1 MLPMSVAVRVT
12 KHHTYHTDEI
22 PGCLHV
28 QSNNRQQIQTQ
39 SDSTGLVS
47 QHALCCILLQ
57 HHTAHCLGM
66 TVMQKMILC
75 WFRHWLCARKHRF
88 MQMVSCCCCCCLPI
102 RAQSWSS
109 ASVVMQLTKQC
120 FISDLLSAFISICI
134 AASSDERHA
143 DGCHCISSAAEPW
156 RPGLYVQ

>member
-1 MLPMSVAVRVT
+1 MLSISVAVRVT

-57 HHTAHCLGM
+57 HHMAHCLGM
-66 TVMQKMILC
+66 TVMQRMILC

-88 MQMVSCCCCCCLPI
+88 MQMVSCCCCCCLPQGSELEQ
-102 RAQSWSS
+102 RERCDAAYQTVLHFRFAFGLHLHLHSCAQRRK
-109 ASVVMQLTKQC
+109 A
-120 FISDLLSAFISICI
+120 
-134 AASSDERHA
+134 
-143 DGCHCISSAAEPW
+143 
-156 RPGLYVQ
+156 